1 MAKAVDQLLR
11 QLPQADPTL
20 RGGSRPSRPA
30 RPPGAATPPKPQPVV
45 PQPVLTT
52 QQVAGVWARLA
63 AAGLFGV
70 AVTQWPYPTGCG
82 WWLVLYFGVVGC
94 VLVAAGWA
102 AATAWRHRLAIAH
115 VFALVVAFWGIVLA
129 AEQILPRI
137 GYAAETMTWRC
148 EGSGTAG
155 RR

>member
-11 QLPQADPTL
+11 QLPHADPTL
-20 RGGSRPSRPA
+20 RQPRPA
-30 RPPGAATPPKPQPVV
+30 RPAGAATPPRPQPVV
-45 PQPVLTT
+45 ARPALTA

-82 WWLVLYFGVVGC
+82 WWLVLYGVVVGC

-102 AATAWRHRLAIAH
+102 ATTAWRHRLAIAH
-115 VFALVVAFWGIVLA
+115 GCALVVAFWGIVLA
-129 AEQILPRI
+129 AEQVLPRI

-148 EGSGTAG
+148 EGPGPAG